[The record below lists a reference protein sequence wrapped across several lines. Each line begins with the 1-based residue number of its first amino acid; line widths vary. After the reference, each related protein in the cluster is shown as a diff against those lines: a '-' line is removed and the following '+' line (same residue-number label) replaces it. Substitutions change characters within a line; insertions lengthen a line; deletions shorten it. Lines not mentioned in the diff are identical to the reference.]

1 MDKYDLRCDKDVPG
15 GNCKQNNCTER
26 ATQIDNDKVSLD
38 RFPVIG

>member
-1 MDKYDLRCDKDVPG
+1 MICDATKTCPG
-15 GNCKQNNCTER
+15 EIASKTKFNCTER